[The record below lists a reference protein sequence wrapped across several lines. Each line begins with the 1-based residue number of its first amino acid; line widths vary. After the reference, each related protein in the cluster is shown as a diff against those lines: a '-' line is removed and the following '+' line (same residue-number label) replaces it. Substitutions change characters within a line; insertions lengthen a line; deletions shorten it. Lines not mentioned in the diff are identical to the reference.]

1 MSKNTFK
8 KYIALASGFGTG
20 MLIGKALKK
29 ANICPMCVAKKA
41 IAATK
46 VHVDNKE
53 KYNNGVALTPPMG
66 WSSWN
71 TFRNTIDETLIKDIA
86 VAMDKTGLKDAG
98 YCYVNLDDCW
108 QSSLRT
114 ADGKLQGDLTRF
126 PNGMK
131 PLINELNDMGFKVGL
146 YTSNGTLTCEDLPA
160 SLYNEAIDADT
171 LAEWGVEYFKY
182 DFCHNEAIPTIAP
195 HIIKICIGKPGE
207 VDFIELQAEHGEVL
221 DGAKVFPDERVEN
234 GYTVGNLCG
243 GLGKLRFST
252 ITVPEG
258 GEYSL
263 TIVFRKGGNVKK
275 FLTVNVNGEKDYD
288 CYFPESKG
296 FTADGRLQIK
306 IHLNEGINTLT
317 FYNPVA
323 SKMDS
328 AQRQYIGMG
337 RELKRATREY
347 AEKNNVPEKPICYSI
362 CEWGLNQPWKWGALA
377 GNLWRTTPDIKPIW
391 LSVIGIYEANV
402 RLYKHASVGAWND
415 PDMLEVGVGQLTME
429 ENRTHFSLW
438 CMMAAP
444 LILGNDIRQFIN
456 PDGTVDADNKVL
468 AILKNKNLIAI
479 DQDKRGM
486 SAKRIITNGITD
498 ILVKPL
504 ENREVAVCLLNKTG
518 SAKEM
523 SFSITKLHNE
533 AYIDLPIADNYS
545 VKDLW
550 ADTDSECTDLVK
562 ATVPSHGVK
571 VYKIKALS

>member
-1 MSKNTFK
+1 MNIK
-8 KYIALASGFGTG
+8 KYVALASGFGTG
-20 MLIGKALKK
+20 ILIGKALKK
-29 ANICPMCVAKKA
+29 KNICPLCVVKKA
-41 IAATK
+41 LASTQVHIADTDK
-46 VHVDNKE
+46 H
-53 KYNNGVALTPPMG
+53 NNGVALTPPMG

-71 TFRNTIDETLIKDIA
+71 TFRNTIDENLIKDIA

-98 YCYVNLDDCW
+98 YQYVNLDDCW

-131 PLINELNDMGFKVGL
+131 PLITDLNEMGFKVGL

-160 SLYNEAIDADT
+160 SLYNEAVDADT

-182 DFCHNEAIPTIAP
+182 DFCHNEVIPTIAP

-207 VDFIELQAEHGEVL
+207 TDFIELQAEHGEL
-221 DGAKVFPDERVEN
+221 LGGAKVFEDDRVEN
-234 GYTVGNLCG
+234 GYIVGNLCG
-243 GLGKLRFST
+243 GLGKLCFST
-252 ITVPEG
+252 ILAPAD

-263 TIVFRKGGNVKK
+263 TIVYRKGGNVKK
-275 FLTVNVNGEKDYD
+275 FLVVSVNDEQEYD

-296 FTADGRLQIK
+296 FTPDGRLQVK
-306 IHLNEGINTLT
+306 INLKAGVNTLT
-317 FYNPVA
+317 FFNPIA

-347 AEKNNVPEKPICYSI
+347 AEKNGTPEKPICYSI
-362 CEWGLNQPWKWGALA
+362 CEWGRNQPWKWGAKA
-377 GNLWRTTPDIKPIW
+377 GNLWRTTPDIRPIW
-391 LSVIGIYEANV
+391 ASMIGIYEKNV

-415 PDMLEVGVGQLTME
+415 PDMLEVGVGSLTME

-444 LILGNDIRQFIN
+444 LILGNDIRRFIN
-456 PDGTVDADNKVL
+456 PDGTVDSHNKVL
-468 AILKNKNLIAI
+468 EILKNKNLIEI
-479 DQDKRGM
+479 DQDKRGIQ
-486 SAKRIITNGITD
+486 AKRISTNLMTD

-504 ENREVAVCLLNKTG
+504 ENRELAVCLLNK
-518 SAKEM
+518 SNSQKEM

-533 AYIDLPIADNYS
+533 SYIDLPIAKSYM

-550 ADTDSECTDLVK
+550 TDTEAECNDIVK
-562 ATVPSHGVK
+562 ADVPSHGVK
-571 VYKIKALS
+571 VYRIKAR